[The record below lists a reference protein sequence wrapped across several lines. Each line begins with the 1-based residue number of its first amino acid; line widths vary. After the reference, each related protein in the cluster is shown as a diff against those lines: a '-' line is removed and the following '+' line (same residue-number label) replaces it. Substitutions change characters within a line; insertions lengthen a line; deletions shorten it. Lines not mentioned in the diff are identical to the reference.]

1 VRALV
6 VEDDAK
12 IAEFIR
18 RGLEAEGH
26 RVDIARDGESGLREA
41 LSGRHDLVLL
51 DMMLPRLDG
60 LEVLRQIRS
69 SRPSLP
75 VIAVTA
81 RGRIEDRVR
90 GLDLGADDYLV
101 KPFSFV
107 ELMARVRALFRR
119 SSSRLDRTL
128 EVGGFSLDRVERQL
142 RFRDATVTLSSRE
155 SQLMEL
161 FLSNPGAPL
170 SRATI
175 ADRVWGYQFDTGT
188 NVIDVYVNYL
198 RKRLREL
205 GTEPIRTIRGVG
217 YVFEPGAWNA
227 AEARR

>member
-12 IAEFIR
+12 IAAFIR

-26 RVDIARDGESGLREA
+26 QVVVAGDGESGLRQA

-60 LEVLRQIRS
+60 LEVLRQLRGA
-69 SRPSLP
+69 RPSLP

-81 RGRIEDRVR
+81 RGRIGDRVR

-107 ELMARVRALFRR
+107 ELMARVRALSRR
-119 SSSRLDRTL
+119 SSTKLDRSL
-128 EVGGFSLDRVERQL
+128 EVGGFALDRIERQL
-142 RFRDATVTLSSRE
+142 RFGGAAVTLSSRE

-161 FLSNPGAPL
+161 FLSNPDAPL

-175 ADRVWGYQFDTGT
+175 ADRVWGHQFDTGT

-198 RKRLREL
+198 RKQLREL

-217 YVFEPGAWNA
+217 YVFEPDAAGAP
-227 AEARR
+227 EAPR

>member
-6 VEDDAK
+6 IEDDAK
-12 IAEFIR
+12 IASFIR

-26 RVDIARDGESGLREA
+26 RVEVAGDGESGLEQA
-41 LSGRHDLVLL
+41 LSGCHDLVLL
-51 DMMLPRLDG
+51 DLMLPRLDG
-60 LEVLRQIRS
+60 LEVLRRLRS
-69 SRPSLP
+69 ARPGLP

-119 SSSRLDRTL
+119 SSTRMDRVL
-128 EVGGFSLDRVERQL
+128 EVGAFALDRVERQL
-142 RFRDATVTLSSRE
+142 RFGGAAAALSARE
-155 SQLMEL
+155 AQLMEL
-161 FLSNPGAPL
+161 FLSNPDVPL

-217 YVFEPGAWNA
+217 YVFEPGAGEV
-227 AEARR
+227 AEAGA

>member
-6 VEDDAK
+6 VEDDVK

-18 RGLEAEGH
+18 RGLTAEGH
-26 RVDIARDGESGLREA
+26 QVDVASDGESGLRQA

-51 DMMLPRLDG
+51 DLMLPRLDG
-60 LEVLRQIRS
+60 IEVLRQLRRA
-69 SRPSLP
+69 RPSLP

-81 RGRIEDRVR
+81 RGRVGDRVQ

-107 ELMARVRALFRR
+107 ELMARIRALFRR
-119 SSSRLDRTL
+119 SSIRLERTVQ
-128 EVGGFSLDRVERQL
+128 VGAYALDRVERQL
-142 RFRDATVTLSSRE
+142 RFGDAAVTLSSRE
-155 SQLMEL
+155 SQLMDL
-161 FLSNPGAPL
+161 FLSNPEAPL

-217 YVFEPGAWNA
+217 YVFEPDPQQAGGA
-227 AEARR
+227 ER

>member
-26 RVDIARDGESGLREA
+26 RVEIARDGESGLSQA

-60 LEVLRQIRS
+60 LEVLRQLRGA
-69 SRPSLP
+69 RPSLP

-90 GLDLGADDYLV
+90 GLDLGADDYLI

-119 SSSRLDRTL
+119 SSSRLERTL
-128 EVGGFSLDRVERQL
+128 EVGEFSLDRVERQL
-142 RFRDATVTLSSRE
+142 RFGDAAVTLSSRE
-155 SQLMEL
+155 AQLMEL
-161 FLSNPGAPL
+161 FLSNPDAPL

-198 RKRLREL
+198 RRRLREL

-217 YVFEPGAWNA
+217 YVFEPTAQGAGA
-227 AEARR
+227 GR